1 MSKAAEV
8 FDKLAEQ
15 KYVLK
20 KKKQSKKQK
29 AKRALKRGVSTGV
42 SSGVLTT
49 LFNAGNPNALK
60 HGAKFGGIVVPAVA
74 ALSYMGQ
81 PNYRM
86 KLKKVANY
94 DKVKHNLQAGMKPY
108 DAVKKAYPKWPAN
121 KIKAMAK
128 QITNSKPAQDVGK
141 VVASVGAFAYDIG
154 DRAIRGKKSPSHPF
168 HKKASFK
175 QRFIS
180 KYMEEFKKEAQ
191 VGGMMGK
198 AQGWLPYIAASIVA
212 GSVLQSVQAFIDKV
226 IDKIEEHGHKAKGK
240 DYFEKMLKAHPTL
253 TKEDPDVVAKYWE
266 SLYHFAPSMGQDPLA
281 AGAYIRQS
289 IDKGLEEV
297 GGPSADM
304 VKNLT
309 DIDSS
314 HARTMKER
322 KPSTKFIDVASA
334 HPGTDVASILMKQ
347 DVQNNPQFWGIKP
360 AQPRPQP

>member
-1 MSKAAEV
+1 MSRALEV

-86 KLKKVANY
+86 KLKKVAN
-94 DKVKHNLQAGMKPY
+94 
-108 DAVKKAYPKWPAN
+108 
-121 KIKAMAK
+121 
-128 QITNSKPAQDVGK
+128 
-141 VVASVGAFAYDIG
+141 
-154 DRAIRGKKSPSHPF
+154 
-168 HKKASFK
+168 FK

-226 IDKIEEHGHKAKGK
+226 IDKIEQHGHQAKGK
-240 DYFEKMLKAHPTL
+240 GYFEKMLKAHPTL
-253 TKEDPDVVAKYWE
+253 TKEDPEVVAKY
-266 SLYHFAPSMGQDPLA
+266 
-281 AGAYIRQS
+281 
-289 IDKGLEEV
+289 
-297 GGPSADM
+297 
-304 VKNLT
+304 
-309 DIDSS
+309 
-314 HARTMKER
+314 
-322 KPSTKFIDVASA
+322 
-334 HPGTDVASILMKQ
+334 
-347 DVQNNPQFWGIKP
+347 
-360 AQPRPQP
+360 